1 MTKAESAEQPVNL
14 FDEAQYAFKQRLY
27 AEEMPDLSPDTI
39 SQQIGEIREL
49 YRQTHTEKDYIVL
62 YSTLSG
68 LAGEALEVA
77 KVREADDGIIEGLKE
92 LKEEYATITDALL
105 ARAPGDYFDIQGDM
119 SQAKGGTRVAEEE
132 REKEEED
139 VDEINQLELKPY
151 QRSALLREGYQTIE
165 SVDQWLESGDKIIG
179 IGPKGTQE
187 IKEALSNLKEE
198 GSSE

>member
-1 MTKAESAEQPVNL
+1 
-14 FDEAQYAFKQRLY
+14 
-27 AEEMPDLSPDTI
+27 
-39 SQQIGEIREL
+39 
-49 YRQTHTEKDYIVL
+49 
-62 YSTLSG
+62 

-77 KVREADDGIIEGLKE
+77 KVREAEEGIIEGLKE

-105 ARAPGDYFDIQGDM
+105 ARAPDDYFDIQGDM
-119 SQAKGGTRVAEEE
+119 SQAKGGTSPTKGE
-132 REKEEED
+132 EKEEED
-139 VDEINQLELKPY
+139 VYEINQLELKPY
-151 QRSALLREGYQTIE
+151 QRSALLREGYQTIK